1 MHSKHHLP
9 LHPTLPISTLAFP
22 VAHGCTSHGLYE
34 SSAVFIRHD
43 PLSQSHAEHAEHPNP
58 HDTTASGDETRAA
71 TTREFLF
78 FGDVESSWRKPG
90 EEGVHA
96 EIGAKAKV
104 LNRAIWEE
112 AATSWKQGRLSA
124 IFVSGQVVEQLGTRS
139 RRDWPWRRAVTRGR
153 SRKE

>member
-1 MHSKHHLP
+1 M
-9 LHPTLPISTLAFP
+9 
-22 VAHGCTSHGLYE
+22 
-34 SSAVFIRHD
+34 FIRHD

-58 HDTTASGDETRAA
+58 HDATASGDETRAA